1 MKNQYVVVFCDL
13 LGLYVYILCF
23 DCLLAQW
30 RRVNLDSGLEAQV
43 WLAATQAY
51 GVNLQSKLGQALS
64 KFKRQPGLD
73 DLTRVYP
80 QAVGDRAFQA
90 LDSLLS
96 EGAPETGRSPGD
108 FIEVR
113 YRLRW
118 HLVHYLQRCLTDDGY
133 ATPAIRDDLFG
144 TDLGL

>member
-1 MKNQYVVVFCDL
+1 MNLESDL
-13 LGLYVYILCF
+13 EV
-23 DCLLAQW
+23 
-30 RRVNLDSGLEAQV
+30 QV
-43 WLAATQAY
+43 WLAATRAY
-51 GVNLQSKLGQALS
+51 GINLQSKLGQALS
-64 KFKRQPGLD
+64 QFKRQPGLD

-80 QAVGDRAFQA
+80 QALGDHAFQA

-96 EGAPETGRSPGD
+96 ERAPDAGRSLGD

-118 HLVHYLQRCLTDDGY
+118 HLVHYLQRCLIDDGY